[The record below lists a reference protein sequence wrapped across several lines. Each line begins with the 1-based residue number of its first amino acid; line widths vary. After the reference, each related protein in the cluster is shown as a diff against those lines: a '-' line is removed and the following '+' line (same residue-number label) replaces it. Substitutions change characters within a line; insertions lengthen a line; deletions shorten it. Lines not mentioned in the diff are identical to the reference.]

1 MHIILGQ
8 ITPCKVVVKR
18 LTESNK
24 YYRRYLRRIRK
35 SKSKSREDETKA
47 IKNEVQN
54 NNNAE
59 LPDRRKK
66 HLVDVDLFKNFKI
79 PKLSKPNRPEKVKPI
94 EGLESPKSSH
104 ESPNPIG
111 DAQPFVNLI
120 FIFYARWRFKI
131 VCLQT
136 KFAKKLI
143 SLDF

>member
-47 IKNEVQN
+47 IKNEAQN
-54 NNNAE
+54 NNNGDLK

-94 EGLESPKSSH
+94 EGLESPKSAH
-104 ESPNPIG
+104 EPPNPIG
-111 DAQPFVNLI
+111 NVQPFVYLI
-120 FIFYARWRFKI
+120 FI
-131 VCLQT
+131 L
-136 KFAKKLI
+136 
-143 SLDF
+143 

>member
-1 MHIILGQ
+1 M
-8 ITPCKVVVKR
+8 VVKR

-47 IKNEVQN
+47 IKNEAQN
-54 NNNAE
+54 NNNADLK

-94 EGLESPKSSH
+94 EGLESPKSTH
-104 ESPNPIG
+104 EPPNPIG
-111 DAQPFVNLI
+111 NVQPFCQFDSHFV
-120 FIFYARWRFKI
+120 R
-131 VCLQT
+131 
-136 KFAKKLI
+136 
-143 SLDF
+143 

>member
-47 IKNEVQN
+47 IKNEAQN
-54 NNNAE
+54 NNNGDLK

-111 DAQPFVNLI
+111 NVQLFVSLI
-120 FIFYARWRFKI
+120 FILYARWRFKI

-136 KFAKKLI
+136 T
-143 SLDF
+143 

>member
-47 IKNEVQN
+47 IKNEAQN
-54 NNNAE
+54 NNNGDLK

-111 DAQPFVNLI
+111 NVQLFVSLI
-120 FIFYARWRFKI
+120 FILYARWRFKI
-131 VCLQT
+131 AYKQS
-136 KFAKKLI
+136 
-143 SLDF
+143 SLRSI